1 MAKTLAEI
9 NAQLNQL
16 ELESAKLRNQAEE
29 IRNAERARVIESINK
44 TIADY
49 SLTAAE
55 LKLSSSASKRS
66 KEPIASKAPAKY
78 RGPNGE
84 GWSGGRGR
92 KPAWVAAALA
102 GGRSLAEFAIEK

>member
-9 NAQLNQL
+9 SAQLAQL
-16 ELESAKLRNQAEE
+16 ELESAKLRNHADE
-29 IRNAERARVIESINK
+29 IRNAERADVIESINK
-44 TIADY
+44 KIAAY

-55 LKLSSSASKRS
+55 LKLSSGVSKRLKKS
-66 KEPIASKAPAKY
+66 LASKAPAKY
-78 RGPNGE
+78 RGPNGQ

-102 GGRSLAEFAIEK
+102 DGRTLAEFLIEK